1 VAFRAYALTIA
12 GCPWAFTDTPG
23 LPSLTS
29 SSPLWPSPAEVAAGF
44 LVRPAVRWAERA
56 KPLDGELDVDSL
68 RFQLHDAPATVD
80 GATRPL
86 LAWLATRAPSSVT
99 STPLAASMSATAT
112 TFVVGSGAVL
122 TIPGVAWI
130 EGEAI
135 NCASRVTNTIT
146 VATGG
151 RGYYGTR
158 AKAHTIDG
166 AQALYPEVFA
176 QFPWVTRRKVCLWA
190 VDSAGVCTLLWVGY
204 ATRAPALSE
213 DGARYDLA
221 CDHLWTVQRGNPV
234 GGALGSTRAVGYGT
248 TASSSAGALLT
259 TSFTMT
265 ISGTVQRGAARSR
278 GPFRDWSALSRHH
291 ETAFASQTTTAGARI
306 NLAIGRAG
314 SEARLDAD
322 VLTATVPIFTIA
334 PTLGGKNYP
343 SVLSEARGTRQ
354 TISTVLTEVPSV
366 LYLALWNTTTTVLVT
381 SLDTLHTSWTI
392 TTTTDGPYTTTETPA
407 LRCQHSER
415 YQLVLTDVTATDS
428 GSLGPRV
435 AGLVNLL
442 PRKPGV
448 EMTADDVIPVLRDP
462 PPIAS
467 IYRVRTDHWVYAL
480 RASVVKLCEDTFADD
495 WDWSAIDAVA
505 EASAGLRVARD
516 WLFDGKR
523 TLGDVVTECSLLHGC
538 SPVLRSG
545 RLALHAWGWPDAQA
559 STALTITR
567 ADIIGAPTWSRWQE
581 GLANRVSFKSPDL
594 QINGTQAQSRA
605 RYGPGREVRVELAG
619 LDDQASPI
627 GDPQDFARGV
637 MGRLELWGEPLAVV
651 RVKLSGEHTATLE
664 LGRELTAS
672 EWMLPDGAG
681 GRGLSST
688 RAVVVAR
695 DVDLGA
701 AVLTV
706 DAIVFGHTSHPY
718 APCARV
724 NAQLTTSKVSV
735 RAPGYVNGSSSYS
748 GGEDV
753 EDFVAGMKCDL
764 ISREAVPVIDAGVT
778 ITVVSNGARSVEFA
792 SPMSAGIQARIAAGA
807 IVDLRFAT
815 YSVVIAAQE
824 DWMYVGDDTTRVIDS
839 TAEAAREVAP

>member
-1 VAFRAYALTIA
+1 MAFRAYCLTIA

-29 SSPLWPSPAEVAAGF
+29 TSALWPSPTEVAAGF

-68 RFQLHDAPATVD
+68 RFQLHDATATVD
-80 GATRPL
+80 GASRNL

-99 STPLAASMSATAT
+99 STPLAASMTATAT
-112 TFVVGSGAVL
+112 TFDVGDAGQL
-122 TIPGVAWI
+122 TIPGVVWI

-135 NCASRVTNTIT
+135 NCASAAGNTVTI
-146 VATGG
+146 ASSG
-151 RGYYGTR
+151 RGYLGTR
-158 AKAHTIDG
+158 AKAHTIDA
-166 AQALYPEVFA
+166 AQALFPEVFA
-176 QFPWVTRRKVCLWA
+176 QFPWVTRRKTCLWS
-190 VDSAGVCTLLWVGY
+190 VDSAGVCSLLWFGY
-204 ATRAPALSE
+204 ATRAPALAD
-213 DGARYDLA
+213 DGARLDLA
-221 CDHLWTVQRGNPV
+221 CDHAWTVTRGNPV

-248 TASSSAGALLT
+248 TSTTGGGALLT
-259 TSFTMT
+259 TAFSMT
-265 ISGTVQRGAARSR
+265 VGGAVQRGSVRSA
-278 GPFRDWSALSRHH
+278 GPFRDWNALARSH
-291 ETAFASQTTTAGARI
+291 ETEFASLTTTRGARI

-314 SEARLDAD
+314 SDARLDAD
-322 VLTATVPIFTIA
+322 VLTATVPLFTLTPI
-334 PTLGGKNYP
+334 LGGKSYP
-343 SVLSEARGTRQ
+343 STTSTERSSRQ
-354 TISTVLTEVPSV
+354 SVSVTLTEVPSV
-366 LYLALWNTTTTVLVT
+366 LYLSLWNTNTTVLV
-381 SLDTLHTSWTI
+381 SGLATLHSSWS
-392 TTTTDGPYTTTETPA
+392 TTTTADGSYTTVQTPA
-407 LRCQHSER
+407 LRCLHSER
-415 YQLVLTDVTATDS
+415 YQFVLTDVTATDS
-428 GSLGPRV
+428 GALGPRV
-435 AGLVNLL
+435 TGLVNLL
-442 PRKPGV
+442 PRRPGI
-448 EMTADDVIPVLRDP
+448 EMEASDVIPQLRDP
-462 PPIAS
+462 PPLAS
-467 IYRVRTDHWVYAL
+467 IYRVRTDHWVYGL
-480 RASVVKLCEDTFADD
+480 RASVIGLCEDTFADD
-495 WDWSAIDAVA
+495 WDWSAIDSTA

-545 RLALHAWGWPDAQA
+545 RLALHAWGWPDAQ
-559 STALTITR
+559 TTPALTITR
-567 ADIIGAPTWSRWQE
+567 TDIIGAPSWSRWQE

-605 RYGPGREVRVELAG
+605 RYGPGREIRVEFAG

-627 GDPQDFARGV
+627 GDPQDFARDV
-637 MGRLELWGEPLAVV
+637 MGRLELWGEPLSLV
-651 RVKLSGEHTATLE
+651 RFRLSAEHTATLE

-681 GRGLSST
+681 SRGLSST

-706 DAIVFGHTSHPY
+706 DALVFGHTSYSY

-724 NAQLTTSKVSV
+724 ATQVTTSKVSV
-735 RAPGYVNGSSSYS
+735 EAPGYVNGTSSYS

-753 EDFVAGMKCDL
+753 EDFTAGMKCDL
-764 ISREAVPVIDAGVT
+764 ISREASPTIDAGVT
-778 ITVVSNGARSVEFA
+778 ITAVNNGARTIEFA

-824 DWMYVGDDTTRVIDS
+824 AWMFVGDDTTRVIDS
-839 TAEAAREVAP
+839 TADAAREVAP